1 MSMISNSEAI
11 AAWSAMPT
19 DAIEAYDDQGD
30 FPKRHLMNGNL
41 LRMLGS
47 VDGRKVLDAGSGE
60 GYLSRL
66 LAEGGAEV
74 VGVEPAAA
82 LLARAQRI
90 EQERHQGIRFVQADL
105 STLPELVSRSMQWS
119 AAWCCS
125 PYLPGSRR
133 WRRASAR

>member
-1 MSMISNSEAI
+1 MSTISNSEAI

-41 LRMLGS
+41 LRMLGP

-66 LAEGGAEV
+66 LAARLAVGDGGVRPRTEAGRPV
-74 VGVEPAAA
+74 RVLDHSSGVRE
-82 LLARAQRI
+82 
-90 EQERHQGIRFVQADL
+90 
-105 STLPELVSRSMQWS
+105 SLPDVAGSRS
-119 AAWCCS
+119 
-125 PYLPGSRR
+125 LPT
-133 WRRASAR
+133 

>member
-1 MSMISNSEAI
+1 MSTMSNSEAI

-82 LLARAQRI
+82 LLARAQRM
-90 EQERHQGIRFVQADL
+90 EQERRQGIRFV
-105 STLPELVSRSMQWS
+105 
-119 AAWCCS
+119 
-125 PYLPGSRR
+125 
-133 WRRASAR
+133 